1 MTIAAPAAAPVGPA
15 LTVVDVNRILGPLPN
30 DDVPSR
36 DEDGLVK
43 ELERLRIDTAC
54 VAHSHAVYGDPRDGN
69 ARLGR
74 IADERLRPV
83 PVLVPG
89 PLGTGDWTGGGAPL
103 VRLCP
108 DRHGWA
114 ATGPYALG
122 LTAALSLAGVTV
134 LLDWGA
140 VTAADVDLL
149 AGTRPRLRIVLTGT
163 GYRGL
168 RELTELLDTHELLHV
183 DTSTLAGHRQVEW
196 FAQRYG
202 AHRVLFG
209 TGAPVSDDA
218 GPRHL
223 LDTLDLPAHDTSLIA
238 GANALRL
245 LGGGA

>member
-1 MTIAAPAAAPVGPA
+1 MTAATAA
-15 LTVVDVNRILGPLPN
+15 VVDINRILGPLPH

-36 DEDGLVK
+36 DESGLVK
-43 ELERLRIDTAC
+43 ELERLRIHAAC
-54 VAHSHAVYGDPRDGN
+54 VVHSHALYGDPRDGN
-69 ARLGR
+69 APLDL

-108 DRHGWA
+108 DRHGWS
-114 ATGPYALG
+114 ATGPQALG
-122 LTAALSLAGVTV
+122 LTAALSRAGVAV
-134 LLDWGA
+134 LLDWEA

-163 GYRGL
+163 GYRSL
-168 RELTELLDTHELLHV
+168 RELTELLDMHELLYV

-209 TGAPVSDDA
+209 TGAPVTDDA

-223 LDTLDLPAHDTSLIA
+223 LDTLDLPGDDAALVA
-238 GANALRL
+238 GGNALRL
-245 LGGGA
+245 LGGEP